1 MNIALITARGGSK
14 GLPKKNILPLNGIP
28 LIAWSIT
35 AATKAASVDEIY
47 VTTDCQE
54 IASISRKF
62 GAKVIIR
69 PEALA
74 QDNTSSEPVIEHA
87 IEYLTKGNI
96 KIDSICLLQPTSP
109 LRSDK
114 HIDEAYDL
122 FIHNNAHCV
131 ISVFEPQY
139 CIIKAYKVTE
149 EGMLKGLINDASP
162 YSRRQDLPTTVL
174 ANGAIYLFKKSEFM
188 RNKTIPR
195 IKVFPYLMQEH
206 ESIDIDTINDFILA
220 ENYLKKNKSTYE

>member
-14 GLPKKNILPLNGIP
+14 GLPRKNVLPLNGIP
-28 LIAWSIT
+28 LIAWSI
-35 AATKAASVDEIY
+35 KAAKKANSIDEVY
-47 VTTDCQE
+47 VSTDCQE
-54 IASISRKF
+54 IAKISEKY
-62 GAKVIIR
+62 GAKIIIR

-74 QDNTSSEPVIEHA
+74 QDDTSSEPVIEHA
-87 IEYLTKGNI
+87 IEYLTKGN
-96 KIDSICLLQPTSP
+96 KQIDSICLLQPTSP

-149 EGMLKGLINDASP
+149 EGMLTGLISDSSP
-162 YSRRQDLPTTVL
+162 YSRRQDLPTAVL
-174 ANGAIYLFKKSEFM
+174 PNGAIYLFKSKIFIENN
-188 RNKTIPR
+188 RIPR
-195 IKVFPYLMQEH
+195 TNVFPFMMSEDA
-206 ESIDIDTINDFILA
+206 SVDIDTHNDFLLA
-220 ENYLKKNKSTYE
+220 EEYLIKREINE